1 MTVSAVRYSSPSGE
15 IRIGRLDGDQ
25 ITDAGPDGPRGFVPD
40 AAGWAAIDGASGPT
54 HAAADV
60 TIHASSVPT
69 KVLCIGLNYRDHA
82 EESELAIPELPVVFA
97 KWPSSLVGTGASIV
111 LPPEEKRPDYE
122 AELGI
127 VVLEDVHARHARER
141 ALEGRRRT
149 ARSTTCPAGSTSWR
163 RRCGS
168 SCSASRSTRS
178 GRWGRSVNADG
189 VDLNALDVKG
199 TVSGERMQNSNT
211 KNFIF
216 NIEELIVYVSMA
228 TTIEAGDV
236 LDHRHARRRRRRQG
250 PEALSGARRRGRD
263 RGRGRADPAQPGGRR
278 MTRAIVRRW
287 AT

>member
-127 VVLEDVHARHARER
+127 VFSKTFTRATLEN
-141 ALEGRRRT
+141 
-149 ARSTTCPAGSTSWR
+149 ARSTVGGYCAFHDV
-163 RRCGS
+163 
-168 SCSASRSTRS
+168 S
-178 GRWGRSVNADG
+178 GRQYQLETPLRQFVLGKSFDTFGPMGPLVNADG

-216 NIEELIVYVSMA
+216 NIEQLIVYVSMA

-236 LDHRHARRRRRRQG
+236 LITG
-250 PEALSGARRRGRD
+250 T
-263 RGRGRADPAQPGGRR
+263 PGGVGDGKDPKRYLVPGDVVEIEVEGAPILR
-278 MTRAIVRRW
+278 NPVVAG
-287 AT
+287 